1 MENDWK
7 NSLSFDDKG
16 NLTKSISNYRAIF
29 THDENL
35 SQIRFDTFSQ
45 DDISFSPLFLN
56 VNGNKVDEE
65 SVGKI
70 QDYLEQTYQLR
81 LTQNKVF
88 ELLKTTASERSYN
101 PVQEFIRKEDWDG
114 MPRIETAIIDYLGAE
129 DTPLVREQTK
139 LWFVAAVARAF
150 EPGCKFD
157 NVLTLPGP
165 QGIGKSTFFKTIGD
179 KWFND
184 SFSFASGDKEKV
196 ETITNGWIIEI
207 SELNGMK
214 RANDAEA
221 AKAFLSRRSDSMRPA
236 YGRKVVEFLR
246 HNVFAATTNE
256 TNFLQGDNGNR
267 RWWIVTVNG
276 NGHVSTWLPQLQSVV
291 NQLWAEA
298 YTYYRK
304 GVKLY
309 LSPEL
314 EAEANAVQLN
324 HSSIHND
331 PILDDIRLYLERVVP
346 TAYSTWSIPMRAAY
360 QKGAYHQLCPL
371 LGFPLRALSPAVG
384 LQLVGGQG
392 VHRLLCR
399 FLGDGLGCLLP
410 GKGKLLLQI
419 RFFRPDCL
427 QLTGEVVPLL
437 PEPSDQLQ
445 LLFIGTTLLRQQLP
459 QLSRFAEK
467 LIDLIVVLAVDVF
480 QILDHI
486 LFMKTMKGRAKIL
499 RGCHGNS
506 SFLVLRIAY
515 LGKLYHR
522 IHRNTTIFPHKSPL
536 FGNCPPRSQK
546 IFTIDPFTK

>member
-1 MENDWK
+1 MEGDWK
-7 NSLSFDDKG
+7 DSLSFDDKG

-35 SQIRFDTFSQ
+35 SQIRFDTFCQ

-101 PVQEFIRKEDWDG
+101 PVQEFIRKEMWDG

-139 LWFVAAVARAF
+139 LWFVAAVDRAF

-179 KWFND
+179 RWFND
-184 SFSFASGDKEKV
+184 SFSFASGDEEKV

-267 RWWIVTVNG
+267 RWWIITVNG
-276 NGHVSTWLPQLQSVV
+276 NGHVSSWLPKLQSVV

-298 YTYYRK
+298 YTYYDK
-304 GVKLY
+304 GTNLY

-331 PILDDIRLYLERVVP
+331 PILDDIRLYLERMVP
-346 TAYSTWSIPMRAAY
+346 RAYTSWSIPMRAAY
-360 QKGAYHQLCPL
+360 QKGAYTESSPDGKPEVLLNMVCPRQIIEEL
-371 LGFPLRALSPAVG
+371 PNDLVRRNPAKYTAQYINRLMSLVDGWERSEQEKVKG
-384 LQLVGGQG
+384 L
-392 VHRLLCR
+392 HPAYC
-399 FLGDGLGCLLP
+399 D
-410 GKGKLLLQI
+410 
-419 RFFRPDCL
+419 
-427 QLTGEVVPLL
+427 
-437 PEPSDQLQ
+437 
-445 LLFIGTTLLRQQLP
+445 
-459 QLSRFAEK
+459 
-467 LIDLIVVLAVDVF
+467 
-480 QILDHI
+480 
-486 LFMKTMKGRAKIL
+486 KTGRAKHPWVRI
-499 RGCHGNS
+499 GNATQS
-506 SFLVLRIAY
+506 LIE
-515 LGKLYHR
+515 GKEESIEPEL
-522 IHRNTTIFPHKSPL
+522 
-536 FGNCPPRSQK
+536 
-546 IFTIDPFTK
+546 PF

>member
-1 MENDWK
+1 MEGDWK
-7 NSLSFDDKG
+7 DSLSVDDKG

-35 SQIRFDTFSQ
+35 SQIRFDTFCQ

-101 PVQEFIRKEDWDG
+101 PVQEFIRKEMWDG

-179 KWFND
+179 RWFND

-267 RWWIVTVNG
+267 RWWIITVNG
-276 NGHVSTWLPQLQSVV
+276 NGHVSTWLPQL
-291 NQLWAEA
+291 
-298 YTYYRK
+298 
-304 GVKLY
+304 
-309 LSPEL
+309 
-314 EAEANAVQLN
+314 
-324 HSSIHND
+324 HS
-331 PILDDIRLYLERVVP
+331 
-346 TAYSTWSIPMRAAY
+346 A
-360 QKGAYHQLCPL
+360 
-371 LGFPLRALSPAVG
+371 
-384 LQLVGGQG
+384 
-392 VHRLLCR
+392 
-399 FLGDGLGCLLP
+399 
-410 GKGKLLLQI
+410 
-419 RFFRPDCL
+419 
-427 QLTGEVVPLL
+427 
-437 PEPSDQLQ
+437 
-445 LLFIGTTLLRQQLP
+445 
-459 QLSRFAEK
+459 
-467 LIDLIVVLAVDVF
+467 
-480 QILDHI
+480 
-486 LFMKTMKGRAKIL
+486 
-499 RGCHGNS
+499 
-506 SFLVLRIAY
+506 
-515 LGKLYHR
+515 
-522 IHRNTTIFPHKSPL
+522 
-536 FGNCPPRSQK
+536 
-546 IFTIDPFTK
+546 

>member
-35 SQIRFDTFSQ
+35 SQIRFDTFCQ
-45 DDISFSPLFLN
+45 DDISFSPLFFN

-101 PVQEFIRKEDWDG
+101 PVQEFIRKEMWDG

-129 DTPLVREQTK
+129 DTLLVREQTK

-179 KWFND
+179 RWFND

-256 TNFLQGDNGNR
+256 TNVLQGDNGNR
-267 RWWIVTVNG
+267 RWWIVTGNG
-276 NGHVSTWLPQLQSVV
+276 NARVYTWLPTLQ
-291 NQLWAEA
+291 
-298 YTYYRK
+298 
-304 GVKLY
+304 
-309 LSPEL
+309 
-314 EAEANAVQLN
+314 
-324 HSSIHND
+324 
-331 PILDDIRLYLERVVP
+331 
-346 TAYSTWSIPMRAAY
+346 
-360 QKGAYHQLCPL
+360 
-371 LGFPLRALSPAVG
+371 
-384 LQLVGGQG
+384 
-392 VHRLLCR
+392 
-399 FLGDGLGCLLP
+399 
-410 GKGKLLLQI
+410 
-419 RFFRPDCL
+419 
-427 QLTGEVVPLL
+427 
-437 PEPSDQLQ
+437 
-445 LLFIGTTLLRQQLP
+445 
-459 QLSRFAEK
+459 
-467 LIDLIVVLAVDVF
+467 
-480 QILDHI
+480 
-486 LFMKTMKGRAKIL
+486 
-499 RGCHGNS
+499 
-506 SFLVLRIAY
+506 
-515 LGKLYHR
+515 
-522 IHRNTTIFPHKSPL
+522 
-536 FGNCPPRSQK
+536 
-546 IFTIDPFTK
+546 